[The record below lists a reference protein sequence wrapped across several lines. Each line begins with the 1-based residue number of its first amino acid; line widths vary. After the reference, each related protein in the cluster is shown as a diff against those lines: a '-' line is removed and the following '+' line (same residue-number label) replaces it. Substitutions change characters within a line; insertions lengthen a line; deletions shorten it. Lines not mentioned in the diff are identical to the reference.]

1 MIKINCNNKN
11 EYMNSIKEFGIHNV
25 WQYILSHY
33 DKIKNDFINVENFHN
48 LYEMALS
55 TNSIHKKQNGQ
66 FFTPKLTAELTADF
80 LSDYE
85 TENVCDVACGTGTL
99 ILAYFEKI
107 GEEKTKELLK
117 QKRIFLYD
125 ADKTALNICTFI
137 IYHKYGYEYK
147 DNITVV
153 NADFL
158 DKNIT
163 LPKNSKVISNPPYF
177 QLKTFKDNWDITNSL
192 KSGKELYVAFMEKI
206 IKQSSYAVL
215 ITPWTFLCA
224 EKFFLFR
231 KFLNDYYT
239 EVYCFD
245 NIPCGIFGGKL
256 YDDETSL
263 KPNQIRAS
271 ITVVD
276 KNKDAGIYTTDLIR
290 FSPTEK
296 ESILQKEFLK
306 TRLNPQ
312 KQIIDDTTTKIYKCS
327 PELSNLLHNWINNST
342 HTLND
347 LISEKETDY
356 KLTVPNMCRY
366 YMCGAKGEL
375 KRTGKFEFFF
385 KDYKSFIFAYALF
398 NSSFAYWYWRLYD
411 GGINF
416 QKSLM
421 KAIPVFN
428 EKIDKETFSDLEKI
442 VNRLISEESKNKT
455 IKINAG
461 KPQENIK
468 IPDSE
473 REKLNDILCRVLD
486 ISSDLSCLHK
496 NTYL

>member
-1 MIKINCNNKN
+1 MSIPTITKENYIEIIKTHGINVVWNHILSN
-11 EYMNSIKEFGIHNV
+11 YNSIKSN
-25 WQYILSHY
+25 
-33 DKIKNDFINVENFHN
+33 FINIDNFHN
-48 LYEMALS
+48 LYEIALS

-85 TENVCDVACGTGTL
+85 AENVCDVACSTGTL
-99 ILAYFEKI
+99 ILEYFEKI

-117 QKRIFLYD
+117 QKRVFLYD

-137 IYHKYGYEYK
+137 ICHKYGYEYK

-177 QLKTFKDNWDITNSL
+177 QLKTFKDNWDVTNSF
-192 KSGKELYVAFMEKI
+192 KAGKELYVAFMEKI

-224 EKFFLFR
+224 EKFFPFR
-231 KFLNDYYT
+231 RFLNDYYT

-290 FSPTEK
+290 FSPIEK
-296 ESILQKEFLK
+296 ENILQKDFLK

-312 KQIIDDTTTKIYKCS
+312 KQIIDETITKIYKCS
-327 PELSNLLHNWINNST
+327 PELNNLLHNWINNST

-375 KRTGKFEFFF
+375 KRTGKFEFYL
-385 KDYKSFIFAYALF
+385 KDYKSFVFAYALF

-421 KAIPVFN
+421 KTIPVFN
-428 EKIDKETFSDLEKI
+428 EKIDEETFTDLEKI

-455 IKINAG
+455 IKTNAG

-468 IPDSE
+468 IPNKY
-473 REKLNDILCRVLD
+473 REKINDIFCKILNTPTN
-486 ISSDLSCLHK
+486 LSYIHK
-496 NTYL
+496 NTYF